1 MSKLFLSC
9 ASAEFGHLRDML
21 VGDLRRPNVEVKS
34 HDEVAEFN
42 SGETTLEKLDTY
54 IAGCA
59 AAIHLVGVATGS
71 AVERDN
77 SPLPSNSLIVDKQV
91 QT

>member
-21 VGDLRRPNVEVKS
+21 VGDLLRPNVEVKS

-54 IAGCA
+54 IAGCD
-59 AAIHLVGVATGS
+59 ATSSGFGAGAS
-71 AVERDN
+71 ATRA
-77 SPLPSNSLIVDKQV
+77 SPA
-91 QT
+91 